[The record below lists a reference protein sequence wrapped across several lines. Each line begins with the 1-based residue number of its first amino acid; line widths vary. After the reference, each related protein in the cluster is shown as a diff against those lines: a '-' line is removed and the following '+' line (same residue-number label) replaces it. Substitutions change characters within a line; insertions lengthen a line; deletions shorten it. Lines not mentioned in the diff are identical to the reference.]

1 MSDRYESFLRQLRI
15 DLSDP
20 LPGWDAQ
27 QQMAPRPRLG
37 SSSRAEPRAS
47 TRQGGVLV
55 LFYPHVDRIYF
66 PLILRPTYSGVHS
79 GQVGLP
85 GGGYEEIDEGMAD
98 TALRETYEE
107 VGVHPSQVT
116 LLGPLTPLYVYASD
130 YLVQPFVG
138 WTDYRPDFH
147 PDPYEVA
154 KLIEA
159 PLADFLNPDN
169 RREEMW
175 KMRNRD
181 VLVPFFEVEEQV
193 IWGAT
198 AMILNELL
206 ALPAMKQSQ
215 PPAQAAAQE

>member
-15 DLSDP
+15 DLAHP

-27 QQMAPRPRLG
+27 QQMAPRPRL
-37 SSSRAEPRAS
+37 SSAPSAEPGAG

-85 GGGYEEIDEGMAD
+85 GGGYEEIDGGMAD

-159 PLADFLNPDN
+159 PLADFLSPDN

-175 KMRNRD
+175 QMRNRD

-215 PPAQAAAQE
+215 PPAQAAAEE